1 MCNFFK
7 FQLGNDTIK
16 EIEMVLLK
24 KKINILDLEIKSLR
38 SNLNDT
44 TLENDLL
51 KNKIHSIN
59 GRFTNLSKYLINY
72 G

>member
-7 FQLGNDTIK
+7 FQLSNDTVK

-38 SNLNDT
+38 SNLDNT
-44 TLENDLL
+44 NLENYSL
-51 KNKIHSIN
+51 KNKINSLN